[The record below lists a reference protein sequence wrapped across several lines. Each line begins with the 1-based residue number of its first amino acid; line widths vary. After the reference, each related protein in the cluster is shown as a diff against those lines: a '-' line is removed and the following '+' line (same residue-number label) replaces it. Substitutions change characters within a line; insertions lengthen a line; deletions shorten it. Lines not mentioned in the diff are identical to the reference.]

1 MSGRSSKR
9 KGASG
14 ERELCKLLSDALG
27 YPVQRTLNQ
36 ARDGGADCIDVPGY
50 AIEVKRA
57 ERFRSEWI
65 EQAERQARELGR
77 VPVLAWRTNRKPW
90 RVMVMHELGDFAARV
105 LSNESGAGISHP
117 NVFLATEK
125 K

>member
-1 MSGRSSKR
+1 M
-9 KGASG
+9 
-14 ERELCKLLSDALG
+14 CKLLSDALG

-36 ARDGGADCIDVPGY
+36 CRNGGADCLDVPGY

-77 VPVLAWRTNRKPW
+77 MPVLAWRTNRKPW
-90 RVMVMHELGDFAARV
+90 RVMVMFDVASFASEVRGHE
-105 LSNESGAGISHP
+105 
-117 NVFLATEK
+117 
-125 K
+125 